1 MPIDDAQFKH
11 ALSHF
16 ASGVTIVTTEHE
28 GTDYGLTVASFASLS
43 LSPPLVLVC
52 ISKSSSSHEPI
63 AASGKFGVSIL
74 GSDQE
79 AISGR
84 FASPG
89 GDKFAGVYG
98 EREAMRYP
106 VLYMQD
112 GQNLFEPQRAF
123 VPGQHWRLAEAADE
137 AINERTASPMI
148 VVGVD
153 HAGPARIDEYTPTR
167 DAKRKAGG
175 KADAY
180 GRMLL

>member
-63 AASGKFGVSIL
+63 AQSGKFGVSIL

-79 AISGR
+79 AVSGR
-84 FASPG
+84 FASRG
-89 GDKFAGVYG
+89 GDKFAGLDVRRG
-98 EREAMRYP
+98 TLGLPLVGNA
-106 VLYMQD
+106 
-112 GQNLFEPQRAF
+112 
-123 VPGQHWRLAEAADE
+123 LATLECRVKDQ
-137 AINERTASPMI
+137 
-148 VVGVD
+148 VVGGDHSIFIGEVVD
-153 HAGPARIDEYTPTR
+153 TQTR
-167 DAKRKAGG
+167 EGAPLLYFRA
-175 KADAY
+175 AY
-180 GRMLL
+180 REMRL

>member
-16 ASGVTIVTTEHE
+16 ASGITIVTTEHE

-79 AISGR
+79 AVSGR
-84 FASPG
+84 FAARG
-89 GDKFAGVYG
+89 GDKFAGLDVRRG
-98 EREAMRYP
+98 TLGIPLIGNA
-106 VLYMQD
+106 
-112 GQNLFEPQRAF
+112 
-123 VPGQHWRLAEAADE
+123 LATLECRVT
-137 AINERTASPMI
+137 NQ
-148 VVGVD
+148 VVGGDHSIFIGEVVD
-153 HAGPARIDEYTPTR
+153 TQTR
-167 DAKRKAGG
+167 EGAPLLYFRA
-175 KADAY
+175 AY
-180 GRMLL
+180 REMRL

>member
-63 AASGKFGVSIL
+63 VESGKFGVSIL

-79 AISGR
+79 SVSGR
-84 FASPG
+84 FASRG
-89 GDKFAGVYG
+89 GDKFAGLDVRRG
-98 EREAMRYP
+98 T
-106 VLYMQD
+106 L
-112 GQNLFEPQRAF
+112 G
-123 VPGQHWRLAEAADE
+123 VPLVGNALATLECRVRDQ
-137 AINERTASPMI
+137 
-148 VVGVD
+148 VVGGDHSIFIGEVVD
-153 HAGPARIDEYTPTR
+153 TQTR
-167 DAKRKAGG
+167 EGAPLLYFRA
-175 KADAY
+175 AY
-180 GRMLL
+180 REMRL